1 LVDHIEAPD
10 TYQARKRLKHIY
22 HNKNFII
29 QEEVKMDTVTNNME
43 EEIYPPY
50 QADMLL
56 TKQFIIELD
65 PETSKKYKSKGHGTR
80 RRRLHDDWRDRNIK
94 NQMDIT
100 TVRLIPRDILQQSDE
115 QIEAEIEYQLKH
127 NFLEEEP
134 E

>member
-22 HNKNFII
+22 NSKNFII

-80 RRRLHDDWRDRNIK
+80 RRRIHDDWRDKNIK
-94 NQMDIT
+94 NQMDIV
-100 TVRLIPRDILQQSDE
+100 TVRLIPRDILQQTDE
-115 QIEAEIEYQLKH
+115 QIEAEIEYQLKR
-127 NFLEEEP
+127 NFLEEP
-134 E
+134 EE